1 MESAYMFDIFYIY
14 FDYLG
19 ENLTKKNKRENIEY
33 LIEVNKKRKIN
44 IDLKNNY
51 KSILKRGIEEIE
63 ILNNYKFRK
72 IDK

>member
-1 MESAYMFDIFYIY
+1 MFDIFYIY

-44 IDLKNNY
+44 
-51 KSILKRGIEEIE
+51 
-63 ILNNYKFRK
+63 
-72 IDK
+72 